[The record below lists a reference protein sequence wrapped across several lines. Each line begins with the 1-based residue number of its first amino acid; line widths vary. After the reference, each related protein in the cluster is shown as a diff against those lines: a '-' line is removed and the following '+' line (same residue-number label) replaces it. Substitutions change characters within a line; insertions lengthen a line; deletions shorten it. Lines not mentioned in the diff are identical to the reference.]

1 MNRSAGFQPAA
12 TPASC
17 RHAAWKAAER
27 PARCRHSAAKL
38 RAMKLRLRRLRLA
51 ALDAW
56 DVVLRRRR
64 PLTPARRHIH
74 DIGGHDFHEIGG
86 RLAALAIEF
95 GELGPDER
103 ILDVGCGFGRLA
115 VALTRHLRNG
125 EYTGLDIDPRA
136 IRWCLGHITPAHP
149 NFWFAH
155 ADVANSHYNP
165 RGRVSP
171 EAYPFPCASA
181 SVDVAFASSLF
192 THLLPPAADHYVW
205 EMSRVLKPGGR
216 VVATFFLLDDAIRG
230 RLADPLVQPRFAAF
244 PEPYYA
250 VADPADPE
258 AAIAYEFNVVAEA
271 FAARGLEVVHVER
284 GAWRAVDNPRTYQ
297 DVIVARKR

>member
-1 MNRSAGFQPAA
+1 MKAWR
-12 TPASC
+12 
-17 RHAAWKAAER
+17 RH
-27 PARCRHSAAKL
+27 
-38 RAMKLRLRRLRLA
+38 LRRLRLA

-56 DVVLRRRR
+56 DVALRRRR
-64 PLTPARRHIH
+64 PLTPARRHVH
-74 DIGGHDFHEIGG
+74 DIGGHDFHQIGG
-86 RLAALAIEF
+86 RLAALAIEL
-95 GELGPDER
+95 GGLGPDER

-115 VALTRHLRNG
+115 VALTSYIRNG
-125 EYTGLDIDPRA
+125 EYTGLDLDARG
-136 IRWCLGHITPAHP
+136 IRWCRKHITPAHP

-171 EAYPFPCASA
+171 AELRFPCANA

-216 VVATFFLLDDAIRG
+216 AVATFFLLDDAIRG
-230 RLADPLVQPRFAAF
+230 RLADPLVQPRFTAF

-250 VADPADPE
+250 VADPDDPE
-258 AAIAYEFNVVAEA
+258 AAIAYDAAVVAEA

-284 GAWRAVDNPRTYQ
+284 GAWRAIDNPRTYQ